1 MQLLFRPVWL
11 VSISFAMRHKYD
23 TRGIVLSRIP
33 LGEANA
39 LVTILTPELGL
50 VYARAQGVRNPGAKL
65 SAALTTFAES
75 SVILVRGKE
84 GWRIV
89 GAVLEE
95 SWFDRIEIFSSRKR
109 AARISGLLIR
119 LVAGEVRDPA
129 LFSIIRGFFEAL
141 ATLPDDAHEAAEML
155 AALRTLSVLGLDAG
169 EIPGEPAVFTVSE
182 LAVIGEERTNYVARI
197 NRGITAS
204 GL

>member
-1 MQLLFRPVWL
+1 
-11 VSISFAMRHKYD
+11 MRHKYD

-33 LGEANA
+33 SGEANA

-50 VYARAQGVRNPGAKL
+50 VYARAQGVRHSGAKL
-65 SAALTTFAES
+65 SAALATLAES
-75 SVILVRGKE
+75 SVMLVRGKE
-84 GWRIV
+84 GWRVV

-95 SWFDRIEIFSSRKR
+95 NWFDRIANFSSRKR
-109 AARISGLLIR
+109 AARISGLLMR

-129 LFSIIRGFFEAL
+129 LFSIVRGFFEAL

-155 AALRTLSVLGLDAG
+155 AALRALSVLGLDAG
-169 EIPGEPAVFTVSE
+169 EIPGESAVFAAPV
-182 LAVIGEERTNYVARI
+182 LASIGAERTNYITRI

>member
-1 MQLLFRPVWL
+1 MQLLFRPVRL

-23 TRGIVLSRIP
+23 TRGIVLSRTP

-50 VYARAQGVRNPGAKL
+50 VYARAQGVRNSGAKL

-89 GAVLEE
+89 GSVLEE
-95 SWFDRIEIFSSRKR
+95 SWFDRIEAFSSRKR

-119 LVAGEVRDPA
+119 LVVGEVRDPA

-169 EIPGEPAVFTVSE
+169 EIPGEPAVFTAPE
-182 LAVIGEERTNYVARI
+182 LAVIGAERTDYIVRI

>member
-1 MQLLFRPVWL
+1 
-11 VSISFAMRHKYD
+11 MRHKYD
-23 TRGIVLSRIP
+23 TRGIVLSRTP

-50 VYARAQGVRNPGAKL
+50 VYARAQGVRNSGAKL
-65 SAALTTFAES
+65 SGALTTLSES
-75 SVILVRGKE
+75 SLMLVRGKE

-95 SWFDRIEIFSSRKR
+95 NWFGRIANFSSRKR
-109 AARISGLLIR
+109 ATRISGLLVR

-129 LFSIIRGFFEAL
+129 LFSIVRGFFEAL

-155 AALRTLSVLGLDAG
+155 AALRALSVLGLDAG
-169 EIPGEPAVFTVSE
+169 DIPGEPSAFAVPM
-182 LAVIGEERTNYVARI
+182 LASIGAERTDYITRI
-197 NRGITAS
+197 NRGIAAS